1 MLLANLFI
9 FFIFVLQNQNLMLN
23 IFFLFV
29 KTLTIRKILNL
40 VMRQLSIGWS
50 FITKRLTMCGNP
62 WSFSIEPSNVCNLHC
77 RECFTGMGLSKRK
90 PHFISEED
98 FTLAI
103 DQIKATALNLFL
115 YFQGEPYLNP
125 LFTYLIEIA
134 HNNKIFTVTSS
145 NGHLINYDNAEK
157 TVLAGLDKIIIP
169 LDGYNQESYS
179 AYRNGGCYDSA
190 INAIKLISNA
200 KQRLKK
206 RNPIIEVQCLAS
218 KNTEKHLKEIKRIA
232 LDCGADKF
240 CIKTM
245 QIETS
250 QGFDVFLPDN
260 QHFSRYTKEHQLK
273 HPVKFCRR
281 IFQSV
286 VITSELN
293 VLPCCYDK
301 ETTFILGN
309 LRQESLSD
317 IINSQ
322 KAKHFYK
329 DIPFWLPRLKIC
341 KNCGG

>member
-1 MLLANLFI
+1 MRNILFLLF
-9 FFIFVLQNQNLMLN
+9 
-23 IFFLFV
+23 

-40 VMRQLSIGWS
+40 VMRQLSIVWTMV
-50 FITKRLTMCGNP
+50 TKRLKMWGSP
-62 WSFSIEPSNVCNLHC
+62 WSFSIEPSNVCNLRC

-90 PHFISEED
+90 PHFITVED
-98 FTLAI
+98 FSLATN
-103 DQIKATALNLFL
+103 QIKATALNLFL

-125 LFTYLIEIA
+125 MFTKLIEIA
-134 HNNKIFTVTSS
+134 HKNKIFTVTSS
-145 NGHLINYDNAEK
+145 NGHLIDYVNAEK

-179 AYRNGGCYDSA
+179 AYRNGGNFTSA
-190 INAIKLISNA
+190 INSIKLISNA

-206 RNPIIEVQCLAS
+206 RNPVIEVQCLAS
-218 KNTEKHLKEIKRIA
+218 KITENHLKEIKRIA
-232 LDCGADKF
+232 LECGADKF
-240 CIKTM
+240 CVKTM
-245 QIETS
+245 QIETE
-250 QGFDVFLPDN
+250 QGFETFIPDN

-301 ETTFILGN
+301 EATFILGN

-317 IINSQ
+317 IINTQ

-329 DIPFWLPRLKIC
+329 EIPFWLPRLKIC